1 MNLNTIINKASN
13 NILLCVALLL
23 LLIGILITC
32 YVYMYKPYMKKR
44 EGLQTEQTKNAEIM
58 LFSVD
63 WCPHC
68 KTAKPIWND
77 LKQEY
82 NNTLV
87 NGYSVTFTEINCTEP
102 TSEIEAL
109 LDKYKIEGYP
119 SIKLIKDNQIIEY
132 DAKPS
137 RETLVQFLDTSLL

>member
-1 MNLNTIINKASN
+1 MNFNTIINKASD
-13 NILLCVALLL
+13 NILLCVAVLA
-23 LLIGILITC
+23 LLIGIIIAC
-32 YVYMYKPYMKKR
+32 YVFMYKPYMKKH

-58 LFSVD
+58 LFTVD

-87 NGYSVTFTEINCTEP
+87 NGYTVTFTEINCTEP
-102 TSEIEAL
+102 TTSEVEAL

-137 RETLVQFLDTSLL
+137 RETLIQFLDTSL